1 MRKFKITFATSIE
14 GKPEYD
20 IVMVWKNTFFA
31 ACQNAE
37 KIRKERNYD
46 LISKIEEV

>member
-1 MRKFKITFATSIE
+1 MRGFKITFATIIE
-14 GKPEYD
+14 GKSELDY
-20 IVMVWKNTFFA
+20 IYLIKNTFFA

-46 LISKIEEV
+46 LIIKIEEV